1 MKGGENVADFEKIYK
16 ENFDFI
22 YKYLLRLSGNSSVAE
37 ELTSETFFRAY
48 MNISKL
54 KDENKVS
61 VWLCQIAKNS
71 YYAYYNEQKKLGQLD
86 EAANIK
92 SEAEIENLFEQR
104 ELSEKAFQCLH
115 SLDEPYKEVFMLSV
129 FGQLS
134 LKDIS
139 KIFNKSES
147 WARVTFYRAKQK
159 LSERMKQK

>member
-1 MKGGENVADFEKIYK
+1 MADFEKIYK

-22 YKYLLRLSGNSSVAE
+22 YKYLLRLSGNNSVAE

-48 MNISKL
+48 MNISSL

-92 SEAEIENLFEQR
+92 SEAEIENLFEQK
-104 ELSEKAFQCLH
+104 ELSAKAFQCLH
-115 SLDEPYKEVFMLSV
+115 SLEEPYKEVFMLSV